1 MGDIHKQND
10 NPEAVGDDV
19 ASDDTQDLEGTD
31 VGEHG
36 DDTDDTNDPNE
47 GESVEELRIRLQAAE
62 ERAERVKSESIKRRQ
77 RNSKITS
84 ERDGLMERVAT
95 LEAEAHAAKVQ
106 AAQAT
111 AVSQYNLPEEALE
124 LLGDDPDVIAKQAA
138 ALAKILETKSARKAP
153 ASANSAPIGGR
164 EPSGGRV
171 PQDKSNA
178 VDMSQLIAATSRL

>member
-19 ASDDTQDLEGTD
+19 AADDTQDLEGTD
-31 VGEHG
+31 VGEQG
-36 DDTDDTNDPNE
+36 DDTDDPNE

-111 AVSQYNLPEEALE
+111 VVSQYNLPEEALE

-153 ASANSAPIGGR
+153 ASANPAPISGR

-178 VDMSQLIAATSRL
+178 VDMDQLIAATSRL

>member
-19 ASDDTQDLEGTD
+19 AADDTQDLEGTD
-31 VGEHG
+31 VGEQG
-36 DDTDDTNDPNE
+36 DNIDDPSE

-138 ALAKILETKSARKAP
+138 ALAKILETKSARKASE
-153 ASANSAPIGGR
+153 SANPAPISGR

-178 VDMSQLIAATSRL
+178 VDMNQLIAATSRL

>member
-1 MGDIHKQND
+1 MGEIHNQGEDPAKIEDDAVDTEGQGADD
-10 NPEAVGDDV
+10 NAPDDSDSHAGD
-19 ASDDTQDLEGTD
+19 A
-31 VGEHG
+31 G
-36 DDTDDTNDPNE
+36 D

-95 LEAEAHAAKVQ
+95 LEAEARAAKVQ

-111 AVSQYNLPEEALE
+111 VVSQYNLPEEALE

-153 ASANSAPIGGR
+153 ASVNSAPISGR

-178 VDMSQLIAATSRL
+178 VDMNQLIAATSRL